1 MDVEFVKYPIQEW
14 SLDTETMQLGEIS
27 QNLGSIAQDIQFY
40 LSVERNKWPIMSSN
54 MGVELDDLIGKDE
67 AYVKANVKRRIQG
80 ALSIDDRVNAV
91 SSFRFDKPSPDM
103 LVVSFVVET
112 ILGDIQMTTN
122 IVS

>member
-1 MDVEFVKYPIQEW
+1 MNVEFVTYPSQEW
-14 SLDTETMQLGEIS
+14 ELDTETMQLGEIK

-40 LSVERNKWPIMSSN
+40 LSVERNKWPIMNNN
-54 MGVELDDLIGKDE
+54 MGVEFDDLIGKDD
-67 AYVKANVKRRIQG
+67 AYVRANVKKRIQS
-80 ALSIDDRVNAV
+80 ALSIDDRINAV
-91 SSFRFDKPSPDM
+91 NSFKFDKPSPDS

>member
-1 MDVEFVKYPIQEW
+1 
-14 SLDTETMQLGEIS
+14 
-27 QNLGSIAQDIQFY
+27 
-40 LSVERNKWPIMSSN
+40 MSSN
-54 MGVELDDLIGKDE
+54 MGVEFDDLIGKDE

>member
-54 MGVELDDLIGKDE
+54 MGVEFDDLIGKDE
-67 AYVKANVKRRIQG
+67 SYVKANVKRRIQG

>member
-1 MDVEFVKYPIQEW
+1 MDVEFVTYPSQEW
-14 SLDTETMQLGEIS
+14 ELDTETMQLGEIK

-40 LSVERNKWPIMSSN
+40 LSVERNKWPIMNSN
-54 MGVELDDLIGKDE
+54 MGVEFDDLIGKDD
-67 AYVKANVKRRIQG
+67 AYVRANVKKRIQS
-80 ALSIDDRVNAV
+80 ALSIDDRINAV
-91 SSFRFDKPSPDM
+91 SSFKFDKPSSDS

>member
-54 MGVELDDLIGKDE
+54 MGVEFDDLIGKDE

>member
-14 SLDTETMQLGEIS
+14 SLDTETMQLGEIR

-54 MGVELDDLIGKDE
+54 MGVEFDDLIGKDE

>member
-54 MGVELDDLIGKDE
+54 MGVEFDDLIGRDE